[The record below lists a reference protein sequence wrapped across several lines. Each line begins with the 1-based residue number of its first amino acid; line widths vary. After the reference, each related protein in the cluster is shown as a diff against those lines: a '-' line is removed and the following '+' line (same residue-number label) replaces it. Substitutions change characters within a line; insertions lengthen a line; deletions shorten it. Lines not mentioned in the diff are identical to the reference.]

1 MILHEPAET
10 RHREIHVRPPE
21 RLPKLTRISREEI
34 SQRAEEIY
42 AVEAVW
48 YIGPQSDA
56 IQCSADLPK
65 VFAPRARIRVARLI
79 MILATFAVPRI
90 GPPEGNQSSDN
101 LRAERLVCAQD
112 GMACGDLKAQIAN
125 GFRAYDS
132 GERSRKSVVAREAA
146 SSRTCVYEAVGVE
159 RIT

>member
-79 MILATFAVPRI
+79 MILATFAVPCIRPPRVTSPAMSI
-90 GPPEGNQSSDN
+90 SGPKGSFV
-101 LRAERLVCAQD
+101 RRTAWR
-112 GMACGDLKAQIAN
+112 
-125 GFRAYDS
+125 
-132 GERSRKSVVAREAA
+132 VA
-146 SSRTCVYEAVGVE
+146 T
-159 RIT
+159 